1 MASYIF
7 IALTNAV
14 EDRDAEFNRWYN
26 EQHLSDVLRIP
37 GMVAAQRF
45 ILAPAQRMEAPYPY
59 QYLAIYEIDA
69 VDPAEVI
76 ADIQARAG
84 TELMPMT
91 DAIAAERLPLIFQP
105 LTDRR
110 TA

>member
-1 MASYIF
+1 MVSYIF

-14 EDRDAEFNRWYN
+14 KDRDAEFNRWYN
-26 EQHLSDVLRIP
+26 EQHLPDVLRIP

-45 ILAPAQRMEAPYPY
+45 VLAPDQRMEAPHPY
-59 QYLAIYEIDA
+59 RYLAIYEIDA
-69 VDPAEVI
+69 DDPAQVI
-76 ADIQARAG
+76 ADVQARAG